1 MLEFECERKGAHFA
15 AADLAG
21 TTTECGAYDILR
33 VVNGA
38 VSSVGV
44 SAGLRVPRGNIPSES
59 GRTANVLVRFMPQL
73 FSHRNTKQFL

>member
-1 MLEFECERKGAHFA
+1 MLKFECERKGAHFV

-33 VVNGA
+33 AVNGV
-38 VSSVGV
+38 VSSVGF
-44 SAGLRVPRGNIPSES
+44 SAGLRVPGGNIPSES

-73 FSHRNTKQFL
+73 FSRRNVKQVL